1 MVKARRSFR
10 RVVDWT
16 DEKYKRLD
24 CLAATPS
31 KNKYPPGKLSS
42 SRFLAFFRDINLE
55 RNLSAPSSYRLT

>member
-31 KNKYPPGKLSS
+31 KNKYPPVKLSS
-42 SRFLAFFRDINLE
+42 SPILAFFRDINL
-55 RNLSAPSSYRLT
+55 